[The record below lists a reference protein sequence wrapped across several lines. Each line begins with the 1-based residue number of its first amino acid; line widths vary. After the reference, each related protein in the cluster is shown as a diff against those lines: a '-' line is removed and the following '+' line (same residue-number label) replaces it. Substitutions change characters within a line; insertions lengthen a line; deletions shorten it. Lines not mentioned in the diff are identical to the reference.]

1 LTLCRIAALATG
13 GFLALAAR
21 RREPAAWVVKV
32 APVLFVVT
40 GAVLVS
46 VWGGN
51 FCGYVLGGTLLVVFF
66 AALRVLVVAGGMGGV
81 VRRGLDW
88 PVMRVFGRYSY
99 AMYVLHPF
107 LMAGVMSR
115 VSYTWLGKVTHSG
128 PVGVVLYL
136 GSGVGLTLGAGWV
149 SWNLWERHFLK
160 LKRWFEYEP
169 ARGL

>member
-1 LTLCRIAALATG
+1 V
-13 GFLALAAR
+13 ALAAR
-21 RREPAAWVVKV
+21 RRETAAWVVKV
-32 APVLFVVT
+32 APVVFGVA

-51 FCGYVLGGTLLVVFF
+51 FCGYVIGGTLLEVFF
-66 AALRVLVVAGGMGGV
+66 AALLVLVLSGGARGV

-88 PVMRVFGRYSY
+88 PVMRLFGRYSY

-107 LMAGVMSR
+107 LLAGVMSR

-136 GSGVGLTLGAGWV
+136 GIGFALTLGAGWL
-149 SWNLWERHFLK
+149 SWNVWERHFLR
-160 LKRWFEYEP
+160 LKGWFEYGA
-169 ARGL
+169 ARGR